1 MTANNYVYTAS
12 LNKWSKTRS
21 GDITLSLFSLCF
33 SQEPLF
39 EPSMLFN
46 FSYLVTY
53 PNIFVLDVVK
63 TLTATVCFVIQT
75 LISMVKFTLH
85 RPH

>member
-33 SQEPLF
+33 SQERLF

-53 PNIFVLDVVK
+53 PNVFVLDVVK

>member
-1 MTANNYVYTAS
+1 MTANNYVYTSS

-21 GDITLSLFSLCF
+21 EDITLSLFSLCF

-39 EPSMLFN
+39 ELSFLFN
-46 FSYLVTY
+46 FYYPVTY
-53 PNIFVLDVVK
+53 PNIFVLNVIK
-63 TLTATVCFVIQT
+63 SFSITVCFVIQT
-75 LISMVKFTLH
+75 LVSMVKFTLH